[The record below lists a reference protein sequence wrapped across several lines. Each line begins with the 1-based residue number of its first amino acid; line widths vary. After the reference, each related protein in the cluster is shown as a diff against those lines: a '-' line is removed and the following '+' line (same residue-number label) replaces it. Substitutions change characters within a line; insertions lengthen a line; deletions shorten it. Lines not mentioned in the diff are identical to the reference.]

1 MADISVKIGPLV
13 LKNPVTVAS
22 GTYGYGTEFLDFYP
36 PCELGAVFLKGITLK
51 PRAGNK
57 PPRIAET
64 PAGMLNAIGLQN
76 VGLEDFLKIK
86 LPALNNVPGVF
97 ISNISGDCVEEFVQI
112 AQALNDAPN
121 LAALEVNVSC
131 PNLQHGGM
139 AFGVSAQ
146 ATEEITQAVR
156 NVSRLP
162 VIVKLS
168 PNVTNICEIA
178 RAAEAGGADAV
189 SLVNTFLGMAIDVE
203 KRRPMLGNFTGG
215 LSGPAI
221 RPIAVRM
228 VWQTSKAVKIPILG
242 MGGIRTAR
250 DAIEFFLAGAT
261 AISMGT
267 AVFQDPSAPLK
278 IIKGIKKY
286 LAAHKHH
293 SIYEIIGALEA

>member
-1 MADISVKIGPLV
+1 MADINVKIGPLV

-97 ISNISGDCVEEFVQI
+97 IANISGDCVEEFVQI

-131 PNLQHGGM
+131 PNLQQGGM

-228 VWQTSKAVKIPILG
+228 VWQTSKA
-242 MGGIRTAR
+242 
-250 DAIEFFLAGAT
+250 
-261 AISMGT
+261 
-267 AVFQDPSAPLK
+267 
-278 IIKGIKKY
+278 
-286 LAAHKHH
+286 
-293 SIYEIIGALEA
+293 

>member
-1 MADISVKIGPLV
+1 MADINVKIGPLV

-97 ISNISGDCVEEFVQI
+97 IANISGDCVEEFVQI

-131 PNLQHGGM
+131 PNLQQGGM

-146 ATEEITQAVR
+146 A
-156 NVSRLP
+156 
-162 VIVKLS
+162 
-168 PNVTNICEIA
+168 
-178 RAAEAGGADAV
+178 
-189 SLVNTFLGMAIDVE
+189 
-203 KRRPMLGNFTGG
+203 
-215 LSGPAI
+215 
-221 RPIAVRM
+221 
-228 VWQTSKAVKIPILG
+228 
-242 MGGIRTAR
+242 
-250 DAIEFFLAGAT
+250 
-261 AISMGT
+261 
-267 AVFQDPSAPLK
+267 
-278 IIKGIKKY
+278 
-286 LAAHKHH
+286 
-293 SIYEIIGALEA
+293 

>member
-1 MADISVKIGPLV
+1 MDTGRSFWISIRLV
-13 LKNPVTVAS
+13 S
-22 GTYGYGTEFLDFYP
+22 
-36 PCELGAVFLKGITLK
+36 
-51 PRAGNK
+51 AGNK

-97 ISNISGDCVEEFVQI
+97 IANISGDCVEEFVQI

-131 PNLQHGGM
+131 PNLQQGGM